1 MNEQGLK
8 PFIGI
13 TGGIGSGKSTICR
26 IFSILGIP
34 VFEADAHARNICDN
48 DPEVKAAILEEF
60 GSRAYL
66 PDGAYNRPWMKGLLQ
81 KYPGDIQKLN
91 AIIHP
96 AVRKTAVH
104 WLENAPDA
112 PFYLYESA
120 LITSRNKPELLKQ
133 LIAVACPLDERI
145 QHIQKRNKSS
155 YMEIMQMI
163 DLQPQPEQY
172 LRGADFVIQNGKKDR
187 VWPQIEH
194 IMKTLSCVF
203 LFILLGF
210 QSHGQI
216 KAMTFNIRL
225 DTEADGQDQ
234 WKYRAKHCAELIQYH
249 QADIIG
255 MQEAFVHQIK
265 DFAKAL
271 PGYAWFGK
279 GRDDGK
285 EAGEFSPLFYNKA
298 KFKLIREKTFWL
310 SDSCEKVGFG
320 WDAACR
326 RVVTWGEFKEIKS
339 GKKFFVFNTHF
350 DHLGKVARRESAKLV
365 LAKVAEIAG
374 KSPAII
380 TGDFNAT
387 PDDEPIQ
394 IILDK
399 ANSKHLTDSETISSS
414 AHYGPYSS
422 FNGFKQEQEG
432 KHIDYIFVKNG
443 VTCSQHATHSETW
456 AGRFPTDHFPVS
468 AILHLPN

>member
-1 MNEQGLK
+1 
-8 PFIGI
+8 
-13 TGGIGSGKSTICR
+13 
-26 IFSILGIP
+26 
-34 VFEADAHARNICDN
+34 
-48 DPEVKAAILEEF
+48 
-60 GSRAYL
+60 
-66 PDGAYNRPWMKGLLQ
+66 
-81 KYPGDIQKLN
+81 
-91 AIIHP
+91 
-96 AVRKTAVH
+96 
-104 WLENAPDA
+104 
-112 PFYLYESA
+112 
-120 LITSRNKPELLKQ
+120 
-133 LIAVACPLDERI
+133 
-145 QHIQKRNKSS
+145 
-155 YMEIMQMI
+155 
-163 DLQPQPEQY
+163 
-172 LRGADFVIQNGKKDR
+172 
-187 VWPQIEH
+187 
-194 IMKTLSCVF
+194 
-203 LFILLGF
+203 
-210 QSHGQI
+210 
-216 KAMTFNIRL
+216 
-225 DTEADGQDQ
+225 
-234 WKYRAKHCAELIQYH
+234 
-249 QADIIG
+249 
-255 MQEAFVHQIK
+255 
-265 DFAKAL
+265 
-271 PGYAWFGK
+271 
-279 GRDDGK
+279 
-285 EAGEFSPLFYNKA
+285 
-298 KFKLIREKTFWL
+298 
-310 SDSCEKVGFG
+310 VGFG